1 LTKYVGALKKLQ
13 PMNSAFFINHQQEKM
28 KNCASDLDCA
38 SSELEEISE
47 LVKPVSE
54 TVVLALG
61 SLETLLGN
69 IGRLGSVLEVGEY
82 VLVTTVNCL
91 KVLKFI
97 PFFCGSHLHDGL

>member
-1 LTKYVGALKKLQ
+1 MILASFVNCLQ
-13 PMNSAFFINHQQEKM
+13 EEM

-69 IGRLGSVLEVGEY
+69 IGRLGSVLEGDEY
-82 VLVTTVNCL
+82 VLVTIVNCL
-91 KVLKFI
+91 KVLKFV
-97 PFFCGSHLHDGL
+97 PVFLGSNLHYGLQSGEANR